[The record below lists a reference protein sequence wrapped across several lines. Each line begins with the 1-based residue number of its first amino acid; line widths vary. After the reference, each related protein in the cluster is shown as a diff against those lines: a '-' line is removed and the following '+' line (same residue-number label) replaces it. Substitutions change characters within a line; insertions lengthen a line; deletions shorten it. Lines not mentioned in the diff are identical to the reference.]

1 VKKPAKGRVPR
12 VRQSVP
18 RTAPFTTGVVRGPWF
33 GGNLMRVLLT
43 GGTGLLG
50 GALLKKLL
58 AGKYEVRCL
67 IRGESAGASR
77 LDKWRVEVVCGDAGD
92 VRDLSRALSGMDA
105 FLHVAG
111 IEYAPQVV
119 EAARGEGVER
129 LVMVGSTSV
138 HSTYEFRSSRKLR
151 MEKLVRESG
160 LDYTI
165 VRPAMIYGSELDKNM
180 HRLLRFLDRS
190 PVYPMFGSGE
200 NLWQPVY
207 HEDCAQG
214 VYEALVRP
222 VAVGQSYD
230 LPGAEP
236 LTYLEL
242 MKTAA
247 RALGKKPR
255 VIQLPLEPVR
265 RSLAA
270 AERLRLPLPIRS
282 EQVLRLRED
291 KAYPYE
297 KARRE
302 LGYAPRPF
310 RDGIAL
316 EVARLRE
323 LGMVRS

>member
-1 VKKPAKGRVPR
+1 
-12 VRQSVP
+12 
-18 RTAPFTTGVVRGPWF
+18 
-33 GGNLMRVLLT
+33 MRILLT
-43 GGTGLLG
+43 GGAGLLG
-50 GALLKKLL
+50 GALLPLLL
-58 AGKYEVRCL
+58 AGSHEVCCL
-67 IRGESAGASR
+67 VRESSAGAWR
-77 LDKWRVEVVCGDAGD
+77 LDPEQVELVRGNAGD
-92 VRDLSRALSGMDA
+92 SEDLYRALSGVDA
-105 FLHVAG
+105 MMHVAG
-111 IEYAPQVV
+111 IEYAPQIV
-119 EAARGEGVER
+119 EAARRARVER
-129 LVMVGSTSV
+129 LVVVGSTSV
-138 HSTYEFRSSRKLR
+138 HSTYEFRSGPKLR
-151 MEKLVRESG
+151 MEKLLRESG

-165 VRPAMIYGSELDKNM
+165 VRPTMIYGSELDKNM

-190 PVYPMFGSGE
+190 PVFPMAGPGE

-207 HEDCAQG
+207 YEDCAQG

-222 VAVGQSYD
+222 AAVRQSYD

-242 MKTAA
+242 VKTAGG
-247 RALGKKPR
+247 ALGKKPR
-255 VIQLPLEPVR
+255 VIRLPLEPVR

-291 KAYPYE
+291 KAYPYD

-316 EVARLRE
+316 EIARLRE